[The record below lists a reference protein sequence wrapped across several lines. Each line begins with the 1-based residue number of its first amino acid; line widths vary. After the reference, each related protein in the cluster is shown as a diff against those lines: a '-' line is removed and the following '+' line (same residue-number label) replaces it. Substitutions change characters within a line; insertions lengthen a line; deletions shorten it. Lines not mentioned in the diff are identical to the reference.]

1 MTFKGENET
10 VEVRYCDS
18 PWGKRYVFGGRGK
31 QGLNF
36 VL

>member
-10 VEVRYCDS
+10 VEVRYYDS
-18 PWGKRYVFGGRGK
+18 PWGKRYDFGGRGK